1 MDGKKSGMATC
12 NPVYKFQKAVST
24 IINGYLYFL
33 TEYKKRFCGIS
44 PQDVIRFGA
53 REWNNLPLQ
62 EKDRFKN
69 MVSKKYLNYE
79 K

>member
-12 NPVYKFQKAVST
+12 NPVYKFQKA
-24 IINGYLYFL
+24 N
-33 TEYKKRFCGIS
+33 
-44 PQDVIRFGA
+44 VIRFGA

-69 MVSKKYLNYE
+69 MRFCGISPQDVIRFGDRL
-79 K
+79 